1 MEALE
6 KRCIIYSRG
15 YNLAPKCTK
24 MSQKKLFS
32 DRWATPVNQLGP
44 QTHNALR
51 IYLKDPNWSHSSHY
65 GVLSAMI
72 ALGPRVLDE
81 FLVPQLEA
89 YILRIA
95 EQMQQATNTAN
106 TAVLVKRT
114 ADLKVSRWRHFDF
127 DQGGRDPSIFILE

>member
-1 MEALE
+1 
-6 KRCIIYSRG
+6 
-15 YNLAPKCTK
+15 
-24 MSQKKLFS
+24 MSQKNLFS

-114 ADLKVSRWRHFDF
+114 ADLKVSHLRHF
-127 DQGGRDPSIFILE
+127 DQGGRDPSIFMPWLNNSASTRLLAPTLP